1 MRETAHLLDDG
12 AHYEEMARAHN
23 PYGDGEACARI
34 ISFLTEHANAE

>member
-1 MRETAHLLDDG
+1 LDDG